1 MTSIAWN
8 GVPIFRNG
16 AVGTGQDCCCSTG
29 EYRICSCN
37 ALAPR
42 EVVVTITVGDV
53 IPANTF
59 PPGYDDCLDAD
70 FKDFID
76 GSYVLPFNPDS
87 GPAGALYQLNSG
99 LSANCGN
106 DCYDMSAVLC
116 CSFFDC
122 AYSSHAYINI
132 NICDQTRDCFN
143 QILANVYYGT
153 NDIPNACSFGTETTF
168 TKNGA
173 IQFWQKFNCL
183 SNDYYATKL
192 YEATFD
198 IEIIY

>member
-8 GVPIFRNG
+8 GGPIFRNG

-76 GSYVLPFNPDS
+76 GSYVLSLEPLS
-87 GPAGALYQLNSG
+87 GPDAPLYYGSSG
-99 LSANCGN
+99 LSACGGN
-106 DCYDMSAVLC
+106 DCTDLLAILYCYVGPLG
-116 CSFFDC
+116 
-122 AYSSHAYINI
+122 SHAYISI

-143 QILANVYYGT
+143 QIVAVVYFMAD
-153 NDIPNACSFGTETTF
+153 DIPNACSFGTETTF

-183 SNDYYATKL
+183 SNDYYATKS